1 MACMPAAAGAAGFF
15 WHAVAA
21 NPRKTRHAIPK
32 VRFKVFFLTRSF
44 SLQQTAAWNSGFS
57 GRIFGVPRQLA
68 GANFGFHGQA
78 QFNHAAYLR
87 KTMPRLLS
95 YCDVWGRSNDAK
107 KRFSTPLP
115 HSGTDTPPT

>member
-1 MACMPAAAGAAGFF
+1 MLWP
-15 WHAVAA
+15 
-21 NPRKTRHAIPK
+21 PTRGK
-32 VRFKVFFLTRSF
+32 QDMLFQKCVSKYSSSLDLFLSSKLLPGTPV
-44 SLQQTAAWNSGFS
+44 FS

-87 KTMPRLLS
+87 KTMPRLHS